1 LGERVDA
8 PGKRR
13 PLAGGAPGVNVADGS
28 AAETWRR
35 IRRSWH
41 NDQPATDERY
51 SMRAVLLILILVV
64 AAVLVA
70 VATGFLDINQI
81 RGAKAPQ
88 VSATRNGVTA
98 KGGQTPAFD
107 IETGSVAVG
116 TRKATVTVP
125 SVEVQRP
132 GNEVAPAAAPANTVN
147 AM

>member
-1 LGERVDA
+1 
-8 PGKRR
+8 
-13 PLAGGAPGVNVADGS
+13 
-28 AAETWRR
+28 
-35 IRRSWH
+35 
-41 NDQPATDERY
+41 
-51 SMRAVLLILILVV
+51 MRAVLLILILVV

-132 GNEVAPAAAPANTVN
+132 GNEVAPAAPANTVN